1 MNLVEI
7 VNRFRTLS
15 KDTATP
21 YLCSDAQAVIFAAEA
36 EREACIRASL
46 IHDSRTIALS
56 TPDAP
61 TLAATTGTLTAATY
75 SYKVSA
81 TNASGETLASTAAT
95 LAVGASAG
103 VVITWEAVTGATG
116 YKVYG
121 RTAAGP
127 EKLMYTTTDEAEL
140 TWTDDGSVTPAG
152 ALPTENTTAD
162 VVKVSITTGRQY
174 YPIHASIHDIESA
187 YLTDGTTDTPL
198 YPTTRKA
205 LDIAYPYWRTE
216 EYTTNSYIHDD
227 TGIRI
232 IDTVAQNWTL
242 WMDVYRSQI
251 NPMSTLATTVSPE
264 IHVNHH
270 EHLVDWMLKRYYEL
284 RDPDAFDPRKA
295 SDHEKAFSNH
305 FGYRKK
311 ANTMKQARA
320 NRAHKTKSWW

>member
-1 MNLVEI
+1 MNIVEI
-7 VNRFRTLS
+7 VNLFRTLS

-21 YLCSDAQAVIFAAEA
+21 YLCSDAQAVIWAAEA

-56 TPDAP
+56 TPDAA
-61 TLAATTGTLTAATY
+61 TLDETTGSLVSATY
-75 SYKVSA
+75 SYRVSA
-81 TNASGETLASTAAT
+81 INASGETLASTAAT

-103 VVITWEAVTGATG
+103 VVVTWEAVTGATG

-121 RTAAGP
+121 RTAGQ
-127 EKLMYTTTDEAEL
+127 EKLMYTADEATL
-140 TWTDDGSVTPAG
+140 TWTDAGTVTPSG
-152 ALPTENTTAD
+152 TLPTANTTTN
-162 VVKVSITTGRQY
+162 VVKVPITTGRQY

-187 YLTDGTTDTPL
+187 YLTDGTTTTPL
-198 YPTTRKA
+198 SATTRQA
-205 LDIAYPYWRTE
+205 LNIAYPYWRTE
-216 EYTTNSYIHDD
+216 EYTTNSFIHDD
-227 TGIRI
+227 TGIRL
-232 IDTVAQNWTL
+232 IDTVAQDWTL

-295 SDHEKAFSNH
+295 GDHEKNFANH

-320 NRAHKTKSWW
+320 NRAHKTRSWW